1 MLIHLSDRLSNV
13 NTEMV
18 FSPLCVWLIYYYTNV
33 LKSYIYFFYNI
44 LWMFETAT
52 IAQKWN
58 KCWKRNTTYGSHD
71 SIHIWSQ
78 WESMVDFSFFF
89 FFLENV
95 YSLAMSS
102 TYRETVLHIIDIFYE
117 TMVDRRNTGTWSVK
131 LISGTKLHDL
141 YN

>member
-52 IAQKWN
+52 IAKWN

-78 WESMVDFSFFF
+78 WESMVDSSFFF